1 MLATAPVVQSRPA
14 RILFFCSAIITAGV
28 LFWAQYY
35 LRTDG
40 FTLIFSLLFVDLD
53 AKAASVTLG
62 ILVLAVLLSGGF
74 SGHRLLPW
82 ISDHLLSVAAAF
94 VVLLCAGTLFVYHNH
109 PLSMDEYA
117 EYLQSQAF
125 AAGKLS
131 GNFPVALMD
140 WLVPTGF
147 QNYFIS
153 VSKSTGAVAS
163 GYWPSFALLLAPF
176 SALGMPWACN
186 PVISALTLLVSYKL
200 AFKIFGDRDAAA
212 LVVLLTVASPEFL
225 VNGISYYSMPAHLLA
240 NAVYAL
246 LLIDPTR
253 RKALLAGIV
262 GSIALTLHNPF
273 PHLLFAVPWILWVAS
288 RPHGTRLFF
297 CLIAGYVPLCLL
309 FGVGWFWFTIDLR
322 HSGAPVSIG
331 GASFL
336 DSLKTLSVFS
346 LPDATILRA
355 RAVGL
360 AKIWVWAAPG
370 MMILAFAGA
379 WKGWSHPALRTLTIS
394 ALLTFFGYFIV
405 PVDQGHGW
413 GYRYFHSA
421 WIVLPM
427 LAAGALAR
435 TSAWRRTSMFE
446 DQGARAFVICC
457 AVLMLA
463 IGVTYRAVQVRDF
476 MTFDLAQLPA
486 YRGTEHRV
494 EIINANFFYAADL
507 VQNDPWLRGDVIR
520 MISHGRKEDA
530 LMMAREFPH
539 LHLIYDDPHGSIW
552 SEAPSEGALVRTS
565 H

>member
-1 MLATAPVVQSRPA
+1 MLAASPVVQSRAA
-14 RILFFCSAIITAGV
+14 RLLFFLSAIITAGV
-28 LFWAQYY
+28 LVWAQYY

-53 AKAASVTLG
+53 AKAASVCLG
-62 ILVLAVLLSGGF
+62 ILVLAVFASKAF
-74 SGHRLLPW
+74 SGRRLLPW
-82 ISDHLLSVAAAF
+82 ISDHLLLVAAAC
-94 VVLLCAGTLFVYHNH
+94 VVVLCAGTLFVYRNH

-117 EYLQSQAF
+117 EYLQSQVF
-125 AAGKLS
+125 AAGNLS
-131 GNFPVALMD
+131 GNFPVGLMD

-153 VSKSTGAVAS
+153 VSKSTGAIAS
-163 GYWPSFALLLAPF
+163 GYWPSFALLLTPF
-176 SALGMPWACN
+176 SALGIPWVCN
-186 PVISALTLLVSYKL
+186 PVISALTLLVSYEL
-200 AFKIFGDRDAAA
+200 AFKIYGDRDAAA
-212 LVVLLTVASPEFL
+212 LVVLLTVASPEFF

-273 PHLLFAVPWILWVAS
+273 PHLLFAVPWIMWVAR
-288 RPHGTRLFF
+288 RPDGTRLFF
-297 CLIAGYVPLCLL
+297 CLMAGYVPLCLL
-309 FGVGWFWFTIDLR
+309 LGVGWFWFTINLR
-322 HSGAPVSIG
+322 HSGMPVPTG
-331 GASFL
+331 GGSLL
-336 DSLKTLSVFS
+336 DSLQTLSVFS

-355 RAVGL
+355 RAVGF

-370 MMILAFAGA
+370 LVILAFAGA
-379 WKGWSHPALRTLTIS
+379 RKGWSHPALRTLTIS
-394 ALLTFFGYFIV
+394 ALVTLLGYFIV

-421 WIVLPM
+421 WIVLPL
-427 LAAGALAR
+427 LAAGALTR
-435 TSAWRRTSMFE
+435 TEAEPRSSMFE

-457 AVLMLA
+457 AVLMLV
-463 IGVTYRAVQVRDF
+463 IGVTHRAEQVRDF
-476 MTFDLAQLPA
+476 MNFDLAQLPA

-494 EIINANFFYAADL
+494 EILNADFFYGADL

-520 MISHGRKEDA
+520 MISHGRNEDA
-530 LMMAREFPH
+530 LMMAQAFPQ
-539 LHLIYDDPHGSIW
+539 LHQIYHDPHGAIW
-552 SEAPSEGALVRTS
+552 SEAPSEGAAGRPS